1 MLQINLFEYLQE
13 SALRSPDKLAF
24 IDEGESLSYAALL
37 SRAEAIGS
45 AIAARREPGSPVVVL
60 SERSAAAAAALQG
73 ALSAA
78 CYYVPIDP
86 KTPELRLGSILRQ
99 LGSPLVL
106 CPDGLEAIVQTAF
119 SDAEILSF
127 SQCAATEA
135 TGSLL
140 EQRRD
145 STIDADPAYMIFTS
159 GSTGKPKGI
168 IIPHRSVIDFTE
180 WMVSF
185 CEVSENDVMANQ
197 APFFFDLSVKD
208 LYTTLKCG
216 ATLMFPPQSCYVFP
230 IKLAQYIEEHSVT
243 ALFWATS
250 AFHLLAS
257 SGALEKVPP
266 SSLRIAALGGEA
278 LQARMVNTW
287 LEACPDLDVVNL
299 YGPTE
304 ATVDCTAYR
313 LNRRFGDDEAIPIG
327 SSCRNKKIIL
337 LDSELKPVENG
348 ETGEICVRGTGLAKG
363 YYADDEKTNAA
374 FIKNPLCPNYPDIL
388 YRTGDLAAYGDDGL
402 LYFRSRQDGQIKHMG
417 YRIELGEVETAVL
430 AENGITA
437 AVCLY
442 DAEKLKIVCIFSGDV
457 EGNALARALRRR
469 LPKYM
474 LPNIYHVM
482 ETLPMTPNGKIDR
495 VALREMY
502 AL

>member
-1 MLQINLFEYLQE
+1 MLQINLYEYLE
-13 SALRSPDKLAF
+13 ASALRSPDKIAF
-24 IDEGESLSYAALL
+24 SDETESLSFSRLL
-37 SRAEAIGS
+37 ARAESIGS
-45 AIAARREPGSPVVVL
+45 AIAARREVGSPVVVL
-60 SERSAAAAAALQG
+60 SERSAASAAALQG
-73 ALSAA
+73 VLAA
-78 CYYVPIDP
+78 GCYYVPVDP
-86 KTPELRLGSILRQ
+86 KTPELRLGSILVQ

-106 CPDGLEAIVQTAF
+106 CPDGLEASVRAA
-119 SDAEILSF
+119 SAEAEIICY
-127 SQCAATEA
+127 SQCAAA
-135 TGSLL
+135 LAAPRLL
-140 EQRRD
+140 VRRR
-145 STIDADPAYMIFTS
+145 TQVIDADPAYMIFTS
-159 GSTGKPKGI
+159 GSTGSPKGI

-180 WMVSF
+180 WMADF
-185 CEVSENDVMANQ
+185 CFVSENDIMANQ

-216 ATLMFPPQSCYVFP
+216 ATLLFPPQSCYIFP
-230 IKLAQYIEEHSVT
+230 IKLAQYLQERSVT

-257 SGALEKVPP
+257 SGALEKCAPA
-266 SSLRIAALGGEA
+266 SLRIAALGGEA

-287 LEACPDLDVVNL
+287 LDACPDLDVVNL

-313 LNRRFGDDEAIPIG
+313 LDRRFGDSEAIPIG
-327 SSCRNKKIIL
+327 SACRNKQIIL
-337 LDSELKPVENG
+337 LDGELNPVPQG

-363 YYADDEKTNAA
+363 YYADGDKTSAA
-374 FIKNPLCPNYPDIL
+374 FIQNPLCTSYPDIL
-388 YRTGDLAAYGDDGL
+388 YRTGDLAAYGEDGL

-430 AENGITA
+430 SEDGITA

-442 DAEKLKIVCIFSGDV
+442 DREKLRIVCIFSGSMD
-457 EGNALARALRRR
+457 GNTLARALRRR

-474 LPNIYHVM
+474 LPNIYHVLDK
-482 ETLPMTPNGKIDR
+482 LPMTPNGKIDR
-495 VALREMY
+495 VALREKY